1 MDFKAIYAVVD
12 DDFEAVNQFISH
24 HLDSNV
30 PLIREVGDYII
41 QSGGKRLRPLIAVLC
56 ARASGYQGAAT
67 WMWRRLSSFCT
78 PPPYF
83 MMT

>member
-30 PLIREVGDYII
+30 PLIREVGDYICLLYT
-41 QSGGKRLRPLIAVLC
+41 SPSPRD
-56 ARASGYQGAAT
+56 
-67 WMWRRLSSFCT
+67 
-78 PPPYF
+78 
-83 MMT
+83 

>member
-1 MDFKAIYAVVD
+1 MDFKAIYGVVD

-41 QSGGKRLRPLIAVLC
+41 QSGGKRLRPLIAILC
-56 ARASGYQGAAT
+56 ARAAGYQ
-67 WMWRRLSSFCT
+67 LSLIHI
-78 PPPYF
+78 
-83 MMT
+83 